1 MTHLCL
7 AGQFLQPF
15 TLADL
20 THAYRQEV
28 TTLSFRFVGYEL
40 YSVNQTFKDTV
51 EAMVNIMAPNATY
64 TASYRPGVEAPI
76 YGPDGIN
83 GTGSALAPTPGTGM
97 WQNQEVPVKTSL
109 PLYLEVISRQAIHE
123 STVVK

>member
-1 MTHLCL
+1 MLANSFSLSHLQIL
-7 AGQFLQPF
+7 YMHIAKKSPP
-15 TLADL
+15 
-20 THAYRQEV
+20 Y
-28 TTLSFRFVGYEL
+28 LSRFVGYEL

-97 WQNQEVPVKTSL
+97 WQNQKVPANMSL
-109 PLYLEVISRQAIHE
+109 PLY
-123 STVVK
+123 